1 MLAQPVDY
9 ETPESLTSIEPAD
22 LTPISLTAE
31 TIAAIADL
39 DDGSRI
45 EKMLR
50 VGAAVCAARKAIP
63 HGSLTG
69 WYRNEVKRSE
79 SWCSQY
85 CRLYEDRDKLQA
97 AIDWATRTN
106 QKLADSRGIE
116 QLLKIIAS
124 YKVKV
129 LGAEGTSRKATR
141 GVSRIGAKLHA
152 GELISQL
159 QNLLV
164 DARKDLG
171 ELHLEAETVPSSE
184 TEDFRATL
192 LSVIERIG
200 RRLAALDESCSGMQV
215 SGQDVEDRSL

>member
-1 MLAQPVDY
+1 
-9 ETPESLTSIEPAD
+9 
-22 LTPISLTAE
+22 
-31 TIAAIADL
+31 
-39 DDGSRI
+39 
-45 EKMLR
+45 
-50 VGAAVCAARKAIP
+50 
-63 HGSLTG
+63 
-69 WYRNEVKRSE
+69 
-79 SWCSQY
+79 
-85 CRLYEDRDKLQA
+85 
-97 AIDWATRTN
+97 
-106 QKLADSRGIE
+106 LADSRGIE

-129 LGAEGTSRKATR
+129 LGAEGASRKATR

-159 QNLLV
+159 QNLLAE
-164 DARKDLG
+164 ARKDLD

>member
-1 MLAQPVDY
+1 MLTHPVDY
-9 ETPESLTSIEPAD
+9 ETPEPLTSIEPAD

-39 DDGSRI
+39 DDDSRI

-50 VGAAVCAARKAIP
+50 VGAAICAARKAIP

-97 AIDWATRTN
+97 AIDWATRTK

-129 LGAEGTSRKATR
+129 LGTEVSSRKATR

-159 QNLLV
+159 QNLLAE
-164 DARKDLG
+164 ARKDLG

>member
-1 MLAQPVDY
+1 MLTHHVDY
-9 ETPESLTSIEPAD
+9 DTRQPPTITETPVEIPN
-22 LTPISLTAE
+22 SLTAE
-31 TIAAIADL
+31 TNAAIADL
-39 DDGSRI
+39 DDDSRV

-50 VGAAVCAARKAIP
+50 VGAAICAARKAIP
-63 HGSLTG
+63 HGSLTN

-85 CRLYEDRDKLQA
+85 CRLYEERDKRQA

-106 QKLADSRGIE
+106 QKLAHARGIE

-129 LGAEGTSRKATR
+129 LGEKDASRKATR
-141 GVSRIGAKLHA
+141 TASRNAAKTHA
-152 GELISQL
+152 EELISQL
-159 QNLLV
+159 QNLL
-164 DARKDLG
+164 DEARKDLG

-215 SGQDVEDRSL
+215 SGQDVEDRFL

>member
-1 MLAQPVDY
+1 MLTHPVDY
-9 ETPESLTSIEPAD
+9 ETPEPLTSIEPAD

-39 DDGSRI
+39 DDDSRI

-50 VGAAVCAARKAIP
+50 VGAAICAARKAIP

-85 CRLYEDRDKLQA
+85 CRLYEDGDKLQA

-129 LGAEGTSRKATR
+129 LGDEAAPRKATH
-141 GVSRIGAKLHA
+141 GVSRIAAKTHA
-152 GELISQL
+152 GELVARL
-159 QNLLV
+159 ENLLAE
-164 DARKDLG
+164 ARKDFD
-171 ELHLEAETVPSSE
+171 ELRLEAATVPSSE
-184 TEDFRATL
+184 AEGLRAAL
-192 LSVIERIG
+192 LSVIERVG

>member
-1 MLAQPVDY
+1 MLTQPVDY
-9 ETPESLTSIEPAD
+9 ETPEALTSIEPAD

-39 DDGSRI
+39 DDDSRI

-50 VGAAVCAARKAIP
+50 VGAAICAARKAIP

-85 CRLYEDRDKLQA
+85 CRLYEDRDMLQA
-97 AIDWATRTN
+97 AIDWATRTK

-129 LGAEGTSRKATR
+129 LGTEVSSRKATR

-159 QNLLV
+159 QNLLAE
-164 DARKDLG
+164 ARKDLG

-215 SGQDVEDRSL
+215 SGQDVEDRPL